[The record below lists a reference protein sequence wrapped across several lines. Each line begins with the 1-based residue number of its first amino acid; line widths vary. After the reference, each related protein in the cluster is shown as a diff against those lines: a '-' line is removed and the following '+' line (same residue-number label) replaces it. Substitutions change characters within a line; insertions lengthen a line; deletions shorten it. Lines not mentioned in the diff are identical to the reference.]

1 MRDCRKLELAL
12 ALVASLSAQL
22 FFAAAVH
29 AQGFRE
35 DRAGTEGPG
44 FKTGRLVLHPGLSLE
59 GGYDSNVFLQDQ
71 NAEDSF
77 LLRLTGYLDVATE
90 GSIRQAEGDTQRAA
104 PQKIEFRGG
113 LGVAYYHFFIDRIA
127 DNAAADA
134 HIDFSYNPSQVFSL
148 QVRNLFRRTVR
159 PFSDPNTVE
168 GRTIGYG
175 SNNNTASLD
184 LVGRS
189 KSQVLEGRVGYT
201 NQFAFFDAD
210 IYQYGNT
217 MTHRVPASFSWSFFP
232 TSALVWDLGF
242 SAQRFDADRLATS
255 PTLLSDNE
263 RIASAI
269 GYNGALTERFSLSAF
284 VGYAVGFYDLGDDF
298 DGVTARVE
306 ARWRPRPT
314 VTLTGGYDRDYVPS
328 FIGNFT
334 LMNRLYLETRFIVSG
349 ALELGV
355 KAWVSFDK
363 SGLAVTPDGVL
374 LDSNQPYRED
384 IRLFTAFFAEYRF
397 KAWLAL
403 FGELGYLAD
412 FTDFEYSGVEP
423 LVEPTASY
431 QKFQAWVGLRVFY

>member
-22 FFAAAVH
+22 SSADTAH

-44 FKTGRLVLHPGLSLE
+44 FKAGRLVLHPGLSLE
-59 GGYDSNVFLQDQ
+59 GGYDSNVFLQDT
-71 NAEDSF
+71 NEEDSF

-90 GSIRQAEGDTQRAA
+90 GSIRQTEGDTQQSAR
-104 PQKIEFRGG
+104 QKIEFRGG
-113 LGVAYYHFFIDRIA
+113 LGVAYYHFSIDRIA

-148 QVRNLFRRTVR
+148 EVRNVFRRTVR
-159 PFSDPNTVE
+159 PFSDPNTTE
-168 GRTIGYG
+168 GPTIGYG
-175 SNNNTASLD
+175 SNNNAATLD

-189 KSQVLEGRVGYT
+189 KSQVLEGRLGYT

-210 IYQYGNT
+210 IFQYGNS
-217 MTHRVPASFSWSFFP
+217 MTHRVPASLSWSFFP
-232 TSALVWDLGF
+232 TSALVWDF
-242 SAQRFDADRLATS
+242 SYSGQRFDADRLTES
-255 PTLLSDNE
+255 PTLLSDNN
-263 RIASAI
+263 RAASSI
-269 GYNGALTERFSLSAF
+269 GYNGALTERFSLSVF

-314 VTLTGGYDRDYVPS
+314 VTLTGGFNRDFVPS

-334 LMNRLYLETRFIVSG
+334 SMNRLYLETSFIVSG
-349 ALELGV
+349 ALELGI
-355 KAWVSFDK
+355 KGWVSFDK

-374 LDSNQPYRED
+374 LGNQPYRED

-412 FTDFEYSGVEP
+412 FTDFEYLGVQP

-431 QKFQAWVGLRVFY
+431 QKFQAWLGLRVFY